1 MKKTKILSLVSLG
14 AFLLTTSGCTDYD
27 FDSKY
32 EDPSKVTQVTIS
44 NLMVGVFQKVKDYD
58 VYEYNRFFG
67 FDSQFTGKY
76 AQTFG
81 YSNTT
86 DMYPP
91 GYIPAI
97 DGQWDNV
104 YSALAQFRK
113 LESLYKEE
121 SAAEQAQDEAFYLAA
136 KVQLYDFFAATV
148 DVFGDMPF
156 SEACML
162 PLTNDVGKSY
172 AHYDKA
178 ENIYKTI
185 LDELKEIAPRFRSIP
200 TPRNFNTQ
208 DFINNGDMDKWERYA
223 NSLRLRLAMRVA
235 AQGDLQTE
243 GRTAIKEIL
252 ENPSAYPLIEEQENN
267 ILIVNQKSGQLN
279 FTAGHGLGD
288 WVTNRLASGA
298 IIDRMLGHGNYD
310 MTCNDPLSGV
320 YVKGE
325 DDPRILLN
333 FNPVKITNQN
343 TGQLDEHR
351 YLGTDLTVADELTEY
366 YNSQAQDEV
375 NTSNTGFSQITQ
387 KGFFWENDKF
397 DMLIMASPEIHFLK
411 AEAYEMGYGVAKNE
425 AKAEEEFKKAVS
437 QSITLYYYYDSVS
450 T

>member
-1 MKKTKILSLVSLG
+1 M
-14 AFLLTTSGCTDYD
+14 
-27 FDSKY
+27 
-32 EDPSKVTQVTIS
+32 
-44 NLMVGVFQKVKDYD
+44 
-58 VYEYNRFFG
+58 
-67 FDSQFTGKY
+67 
-76 AQTFG
+76 
-81 YSNTT
+81 
-86 DMYPP
+86 
-91 GYIPAI
+91 
-97 DGQWDNV
+97 

-113 LESLYKEE
+113 LESLYEEE

-156 SEACML
+156 SEACTL

-178 ENIYKTI
+178 EDIYKTI

-235 AQGDLQTE
+235 AQGDLQAE

-310 MTCNDPLSGV
+310 MTSNDPLSGV

-343 TGQLDEHR
+343 TGQL
-351 YLGTDLTVADELTEY
+351 TNTVIW
-366 YNSQAQDEV
+366 AQ
-375 NTSNTGFSQITQ
+375 
-387 KGFFWENDKF
+387 
-397 DMLIMASPEIHFLK
+397 
-411 AEAYEMGYGVAKNE
+411 
-425 AKAEEEFKKAVS
+425 
-437 QSITLYYYYDSVS
+437 TLPWQMS
-450 T
+450 